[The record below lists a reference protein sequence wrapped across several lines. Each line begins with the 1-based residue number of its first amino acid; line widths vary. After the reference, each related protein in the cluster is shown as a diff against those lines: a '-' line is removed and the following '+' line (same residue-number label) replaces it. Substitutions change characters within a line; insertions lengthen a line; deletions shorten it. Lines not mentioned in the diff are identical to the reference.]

1 MDQLLFYW
9 HRVCE
14 CPSCSITVHRAV
26 TATPNR
32 SLIPAMKSGPLL
44 LALARSRRPTVSFM
58 SACRLPVA
66 LPRGVLVAALVFSG
80 PGAGFVAGLLV
91 GTDLLRP

>member
-9 HRVCE
+9 HTVCE

-32 SLIPAMKSGPLL
+32 SHIPATKSGPLI
-44 LALARSRRPTVSFM
+44 LALACSHRPFLSFT
-58 SACRLPVA
+58 SAGRLPVA
-66 LPRGVLVAALVFSG
+66 LPRCVLVAALVFFG
-80 PGAGFVAGLLV
+80 PGAGVVAGLLK
-91 GTDLLRP
+91 GTDLRP